1 MIKRIST
8 GLRQAGYKMTKNH
21 MPIEK
26 FVTIQGEFINNDAV
40 NQMYQARGVLANYAK
55 NKAVRID
62 IYETPDS
69 FDKGHDY
76 SKRMVLRITNLING
90 NKTQQR
96 TISSDTN
103 QIKIHRLKRDY
114 WFKMGQSDECYI
126 KEIENTTEDNFLRN
140 LYRNIQEMTEKV
152 RK

>member
-26 FVTIQGEFINNDAV
+26 FVNIQGEFINNDAV

-76 SKRMVLRITNLING
+76 SKRMVVRITNLING
-90 NKTQQR
+90 NKTLQN
-96 TISSDTN
+96 TIGSDVN
-103 QIKIHRLKRDY
+103 QIYLHKTK
-114 WFKMGQSDECYI
+114 KS
-126 KEIENTTEDNFLRN
+126 TTEDNFLRY
-140 LYRNIQEMTEKV
+140 LYRNIQELTEKV
-152 RK
+152 TT